1 MLIIPRIYA
10 GSVRLL
16 SGDSRKVALQHGLR
30 LVEPGYQQACLQ
42 HATREPPRW
51 PCTGQK
57 VNNFAVLTHV
67 QLRLQRSNTCR
78 WTTWNSI
85 LNTKLQK
92 SQPTTSSC
100 DEKGVSA
107 EHIYVASTTSIRQ
120 RARQAHK
127 MPKHRNRLVCWKDNA
142 LPLCVTLALSFQ
154 QTSMVSTTKAQSDM
168 TRTSS
173 CTQQNNAKAT
183 RHLNWTLCPSIESV
197 VEAAIVELT
206 CEGSFFRI
214 HLYR

>member
-1 MLIIPRIYA
+1 LRRTEKGCVSTASTMLIIPRIYA

-100 DEKGVSA
+100 DEKVSA
-107 EHIYVASTTSIRQ
+107 EHIF
-120 RARQAHK
+120 
-127 MPKHRNRLVCWKDNA
+127 
-142 LPLCVTLALSFQ
+142 ALSFQ
-154 QTSMVSTTKAQSDM
+154 QRSMVSTTKAQSDM

-183 RHLNWTLCPSIESV
+183 RHLNWT
-197 VEAAIVELT
+197 
-206 CEGSFFRI
+206 
-214 HLYR
+214 